1 LRSELELI
9 DFNILVIENTYAK
22 NQQSVNLFNKSLR
35 DRNVLNRK
43 SNIQLK
49 NKMYNLAFFSAII
62 VITIFRLVTLRA

>member
-1 LRSELELI
+1 MRSELELI